1 MQYIYSKIYLSILSY
16 QFDLAASPAYPHQ
29 ANNKSQE
36 ETTLIAI
43 KAQQIQKQKTD
54 HIFLEYEFIATS
66 FLTLRKFMSFSTCR
80 F

>member
-1 MQYIYSKIYLSILSY
+1 MQYIYPKTYIIKLPI
-16 QFDLAASPAYPHQ
+16 LAASPAYPHQ

-36 ETTLIAI
+36 ETKLIAT

-66 FLTLRKFMSFSTCR
+66 FLTLHKFMSFSTCR